1 MRLQNHP
8 FQFLLRFE
16 WCLLTIA
23 ALGELIQIPPF
34 QVPRGVP
41 HEPGWNL
48 AIVLIFVL
56 TSLRLPSPNL
66 RGYSAVSYGALLVG
80 LLTIAAFGTGFRLL
94 PLLCI
99 VVVLRCGVM
108 FETRISWVLAAVTFL
123 TGAGAQIYTITNF
136 RLPRLEQIALRRAV
150 RLAPEVSPDFLRVE
164 VNELVVSRLW
174 TTTLSSIL
182 LLGLVLLF
190 VQVLLG
196 TLLAERRSRNAL
208 AGANTKLRDYALRVE
223 TLATVQERNRIS
235 REIHDSLGHSLTAF
249 NLHLAAALRLL
260 KSDPVEA
267 EDLLQEAKRIGSETL
282 RSVRESVSSLRSEDP
297 LKSQPLTM
305 ALDLLLQDWSRSTQI
320 LPIFEIDAILANSLP
335 ESLRVGIY
343 RIVQEALTNIAK
355 YAQANA
361 VKISLERS
369 GRDVRLVIQDD
380 GVGFVRSQTQ
390 SGFGLQGMEER
401 SLALNGVLTVR
412 TAIGKGCRV
421 EVLFSN
427 PISLNLGS
435 IGINLEQ

>member
-34 QVPRGVP
+34 RVPRGVP

-48 AIVLIFVL
+48 AIVLIFIL

-66 RGYSAVSYGALLVG
+66 RRYSAAFYGALLVG
-80 LLTIAAFGTGFRLL
+80 LLAIAAFGTGFRLL

-108 FETRISWVLAAVTFL
+108 FEAKISWVLAAVTFL
-123 TGAGAQIYTITNF
+123 TGAGSQIYTITNF
-136 RLPRLEQIALRRAV
+136 RLPRLEQIALRRAA
-150 RLAPEVSPDFLRVE
+150 RLAPDISGDFLRVE

-196 TLLAERRSRNAL
+196 TLLAERRSRDAL
-208 AGANTKLRDYALRVE
+208 AGANTKLRDYALKVE
-223 TLATVQERNRIS
+223 TLATLQERNRIS

-260 KSDPVEA
+260 RSDPVEA

-297 LKSQPLTM
+297 LKSQPLTI

-320 LPIFEIDAILANSLP
+320 FPICEIDAILANSLP
-335 ESLRVGIY
+335 ESLRVAIY
-343 RIVQEALTNIAK
+343 RVVQEALTNIAK

-361 VKISLERS
+361 VKIGLERS
-369 GRDVRLVIQDD
+369 GLDLRLVIQDD

-401 SLALNGVLTVR
+401 SLALNGVLTIT
-412 TAIGKGCRV
+412 TAIGKGCRI

-427 PISLNLGS
+427 PD
-435 IGINLEQ
+435 

>member
-23 ALGELIQIPPF
+23 VLGELIQIPPF
-34 QVPRGVP
+34 RVPRGIP

-56 TSLRLPSPNL
+56 TSLRLRSPNL
-66 RGYSAVSYGALLVG
+66 RRYSAVFYGALLVG
-80 LLTIAAFGTGFRLL
+80 LLAIAAFGTGFRLL

-108 FETRISWVLAAVTFL
+108 FEAKISWVLAAVTFL
-123 TGAGAQIYTITNF
+123 MGAGAQIYTITNF

-150 RLAPEVSPDFLRVE
+150 RLVPDISPGLLRTE
-164 VNELVVSRLW
+164 VNELVVSRLL

-223 TLATVQERNRIS
+223 TLATLQERNRIS

-267 EDLLQEAKRIGSETL
+267 EDLLKEAKRIGSETL

-297 LKSQPLTM
+297 LKSQPLTI
-305 ALDLLLQDWSRSTQI
+305 ALELLLQDWSRSTQI
-320 LPIFEIDAILANSLP
+320 FPTCEIDAILANSLP

-355 YAQANA
+355 YAQAKA
-361 VKISLERS
+361 VKIGLERS
-369 GRDVRLVIQDD
+369 GLDVRLFIQDD
-380 GVGFVRSQTQ
+380 GIGFVRSQTQ

-401 SLALNGVLTVR
+401 SLALNGVLTIT
-412 TAIGKGCRV
+412 TAIGKGCRI

-427 PISLNLGS
+427 PVQPRL
-435 IGINLEQ
+435 